1 MFNDDYNLTLEEFTN
16 IYFTALRR
24 MDKAL
29 LKKLGLREEFLVTFD
44 KDWSGFTFLKSKIL
58 RIEKKGQQGIV
69 VVSVIVCTAEEEI
82 MKIHY
87 QLVLQ
92 EGEQGLAVADFQE
105 VKRTVLLMDHP
116 ENPLNYRVFC
126 SVYAISSAGLIR
138 NWLESNPDIFLTG
151 EFAKGDCYKLLKV
164 EDCPRQCFDVT
175 AGIVSEFILTKHEL
189 IIYAPQAAKLAGM
202 EFLLARD
209 LKKGV
214 VFQQKYYLPV
224 RELYKTV
231 ISGASLERLLQEEK
245 RQPNLHSFQAF
256 SAFICWKSSE
266 LILDYLRKEATE
278 KQQLDRET
286 WYFIKERRKTDN
298 QEEAAGFIEYYV
310 SGNWVRI
317 NAYNED
323 LEKELKRFR
332 GKVELIQE
340 EALQE
345 EDAERKWK
353 IYKLLNLMAKEA
365 PSLKEMGIVPSVKA
379 IAWRLGSVS
388 CS

>member
-1 MFNDDYNLTLEEFTN
+1 MFNDDHNLMLEEFTN

-29 LKKLGLREEFLVTFD
+29 LRKLSCREEFLVTFE
-44 KDWSGFTFLKSKIL
+44 KEWSSFTFLKSKIV
-58 RIEKKGQQGIV
+58 RMGKRGEEGIV
-69 VVSVIVCTAEEEI
+69 LVSVIVCTVEEEI
-82 MKIHY
+82 LKILY

-105 VKRTVLLMDHP
+105 AKRTVLLIDHP

-126 SVYAISSAGLIR
+126 SVYAISGVGLIR

-164 EDCPRQCFDVT
+164 ENCPRQCFDVT
-175 AGIVSEFILTKHEL
+175 AGIVSEFILTKREL
-189 IIYAPQAAKLAGM
+189 IIYAPEAANLAGM
-202 EFLLARD
+202 EFLLAKD

-231 ISGASLERLLQEEK
+231 ISGASLEKMLQEEK
-245 RQPNLHSFQAF
+245 RQSNRHSFQAF

-266 LILDYLRKEATE
+266 LILDYLRKEATG
-278 KQQLDRET
+278 KRQLDKET
-286 WYFIKERRKTDN
+286 WYFIRERRKPDAS
-298 QEEAAGFIEYYV
+298 EEAAGFIEYYV

-323 LEKELKRFR
+323 LKKELKRFR

-340 EALQE
+340 EVLQE
-345 EDAERKWK
+345 ENPERKWK
-353 IYKLLNLMAKEA
+353 SYKLLNLMAKEA
-365 PSLKEMGIVPSVKA
+365 PSLKEMGIVPSVKT